1 MTTQAVDLTSSPCS
15 PTSTTAPATCP
26 PGGCSTGSRQARSQR
41 ELAAGEPP
49 CDPDA
54 GHYDPALHRPCATF
68 AELHGVSE
76 DPE

>member
-26 PGGCSTGSRQARSQR
+26 PGGCSTATAGPVEH
-41 ELAAGEPP
+41 ELATGEPP